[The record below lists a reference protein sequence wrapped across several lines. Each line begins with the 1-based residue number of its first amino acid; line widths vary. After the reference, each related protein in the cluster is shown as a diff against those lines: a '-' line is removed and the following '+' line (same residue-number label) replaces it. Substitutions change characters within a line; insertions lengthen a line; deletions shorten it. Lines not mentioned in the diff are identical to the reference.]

1 MRRPFS
7 ILMFQTVARA
17 KDQCQL
23 ARNETQVWC
32 RSVSKEK
39 SNIFWRSDSLRIFS
53 YLFCC
58 CLLLLAFRYEF
69 LFNQLFPLF
78 FPQYVFMRLETSI
91 EREFHEFHNFNLFF
105 LFALQTAVHWI
116 VKVLE
121 IRYYYKMPDLFRT
134 CPC

>member
-32 RSVSKEK
+32 QSVSKEK

-53 YLFCC
+53 YLFFVASS
-58 CLLLLAFRYEF
+58 CLPFDMNSFSTSCFHFFSTICIYATGN
-69 LFNQLFPLF
+69 FNWTRISRISQIQLFLSF
-78 FPQYVFMRLETSI
+78 CLADSRQ
-91 EREFHEFHNFNLFF
+91 
-105 LFALQTAVHWI
+105 HWI